1 MKTFRR
7 KFCRAAKLSVLK
19 AAKIEISVLFFKR
32 EGGELTLFGL
42 EEGTASRFM
51 RLKDVICTKNSRM
64 NQAINRYTNRYKKTE
79 ERERERDYEKWKK
92 RKRRWPS
99 KWEGRGGAKRN
110 TDWRPLLMFGDRSVD
125 RSGAPEPPPSSSD
138 EVRLDWW
145 FCKLEHRLSKIVER
159 ERVFRERC
167 GCPSIKTRWTAGS
180 MAQYW
185 KENKWSWMNLCY

>member
-64 NQAINRYTNRYKKTE
+64 NQAINRYTNRYKKTA
-79 ERERERDYEKWKK
+79 EREREITRNERRGSGGDQASEKEEEEQ
-92 RKRRWPS
+92 RETRI
-99 KWEGRGGAKRN
+99 EGH
-110 TDWRPLLMFGDRSVD
+110 
-125 RSGAPEPPPSSSD
+125 
-138 EVRLDWW
+138 
-145 FCKLEHRLSKIVER
+145 C
-159 ERVFRERC
+159 
-167 GCPSIKTRWTAGS
+167 
-180 MAQYW
+180 
-185 KENKWSWMNLCY
+185 

>member
-79 ERERERDYEKWKK
+79 ERERERLREMKEEEAEVTKQVR
-92 RKRRWPS
+92 RKRRS
-99 KWEGRGGAKRN
+99 KEKHGLKAIV
-110 TDWRPLLMFGDRSVD
+110 DVWRSICRSIRCSRTTTFFFRWGPLGLVVLQIGTQAF
-125 RSGAPEPPPSSSD
+125 
-138 EVRLDWW
+138 
-145 FCKLEHRLSKIVER
+145 
-159 ERVFRERC
+159 
-167 GCPSIKTRWTAGS
+167 
-180 MAQYW
+180 
-185 KENKWSWMNLCY
+185 